1 MLLGRDYVA
10 YLSRE
15 VVKRLVSAQM
25 IETPAAEALTQRV
38 KTAVTEELL
47 VEDKLNEE
55 VRQILNAH
63 AEMVQEYRASYQ
75 EAFKKLKSQLA
86 QKRKLILR

>member
-1 MLLGRDYVA
+1 MLLTREYVA
-10 YLSRE
+10 HISKE
-15 VVKRLVSAQM
+15 VVKRLVAEQM

-38 KTAVTEELL
+38 KTAVSEELL
-47 VEDKLNEE
+47 VEDRLNEE

-63 AEMVQEYRASYQ
+63 AEMVQELRASYQ
-75 EAFKKLKSQLA
+75 EAFKRVKSQLA